1 VTAADVTDV
10 HLLVSTRAGADGAG
24 TPAAPTVAC
33 NVAVVGCLT
42 ADDIMNGLTKA
53 LQPKSV
59 PIGDVIVKGAISPA
73 FDPKYEVDGKLKVAP
88 GWLHANAVPR
98 RLALWDVRKAPTDE
112 DKRMFVPLLGVAKT
126 YGGSWRDEENNSN
139 NMDGK
144 LDEKGHMTKDKKPNM
159 HSATGYREH
168 IAPKFP
174 GTRVRDWK
182 YTLHR
187 PNLGF
192 HNLREVRAVKANLK
206 PRTEPRSKYYY

>member
-1 VTAADVTDV
+1 MIGDALSAYLDRMGENFAEELKSAQQFDPRDTTFAT
-10 HLLVSTRAGADGAG
+10 SRKER
-24 TPAAPTVAC
+24 
-33 NVAVVGCLT
+33 
-42 ADDIMNGLTKA
+42 TKI
-53 LQPKSV
+53 
-59 PIGDVIVKGAISPA
+59 IGDVIVKGAISPA

-126 YGGSWRDEENNSN
+126 YGGSWRDEENKSN
-139 NMDGK
+139 NMEGK

-182 YTLHR
+182 YMYTLHR